1 MAEAAQGSLGETPE
15 SSKKLTVIGA
25 AFLGVGSMVGAGIF
39 ALLGQAG
46 AVAGAATWLSFLLA
60 GVVASLLGYTVVKLG
75 VRYPSRGGF
84 VSYFVEAFGN
94 GRLVGITSWLLFFVI
109 LIVTAMVAVSFGA
122 YGSSLFFGDDAA
134 SYWDNILA
142 SLAVVGM
149 AVVNQLGAGSVAKI
163 QSLIVWVLLG
173 VFAVFAVVTLADM
186 DPSLLAPSGYP
197 SVTKIVASVAL
208 TFFAYLGFSVI
219 AFAAGDLPN
228 PRRALP
234 RAMALALLVTTA
246 VYVAVSLGVF
256 GTLTVPEVIEHGDTA
271 LAEAARPALG
281 DAGFTI
287 MAIAALLATASSIN
301 SNLFAAGGLTQTLA
315 ELTQFPPIFG
325 QPGYFRGTRGVTVT
339 AVLVLILAN
348 VFDLSAIASLG
359 SAVSLVVFLVVGL
372 AGLKLRAETGA
383 NAVVVSVTM
392 LATGL
397 VLVLFAIDTARNAP
411 QTFTAMIVIG
421 VLAVVLDAVWKRVR
435 PTSVPAASD
444 RPMTE
449 ATATSIDGSTFSF
462 HAPVDGLELQPG
474 SYASVGEHLGQVHTV
489 ELVAE
494 ERGSVH
500 GQGML
505 LEGGVAPF
513 HDVTIARADEAR
525 VAAWLEGTRPKR
537 AGLDIG
543 ELTTEHGVRFL
554 LDAGGFDRHTFFC
567 GQSGS
572 GKSYALGTVLE
583 QLLLETSLRIV
594 VLDPNSDFVS
604 IGSLREGVDGDVA
617 NRYRSA
623 AEGVVVRRG
632 GSAGS
637 ERLHVRF
644 TDFEAEE
651 QAAVLRLDPIR
662 DREEYGVL
670 VDLVEQGLETSASSA
685 GEIAD
690 RLLQASGPGAARAR
704 CPPPQPRH
712 PPLADLVHRRRGL
725 DPGSRRSGRAA
736 RPRCRPRLAGDSG
749 GESDRRRERPGR
761 PLAPPRRARSGPHR
775 HRRGA
780 QRLSPRARGRG
791 HRPRDRA
798 RGADRGG
805 RAEVRPLP
813 ARLDATASARQ
824 RARRLA
830 VRQPRPHAHEL
841 GGRPRL
847 PRGDDVVR
855 ARRARRP
862 GGSVPA
868 RRGAR
873 RRQGGVA
880 SGLRPLRAA
889 DRRGGRR
896 RRPVVLG

>member
-1 MAEAAQGSLGETPE
+1 MAEAAQGSLGESPQ
-15 SSKKLTVIGA
+15 SSKKLTVLGA

-60 GVVASLLGYTVVKLG
+60 GIVASLLGYTVVKLG

-142 SLAVVGM
+142 SLAVIGM
-149 AVVNQLGAGSVAKI
+149 AVVNQLGAGSVAKL

-173 VFAVFAVVTLADM
+173 VFAVFAVVTLAGM

-301 SNLFAAGGLTQTLA
+301 SNLYAAGGLTQTLA

-348 VFDLSAIASLG
+348 IFDLSAIASLG

-392 LATGL
+392 LATGI

-435 PTSVPAASD
+435 PTSP
-444 RPMTE
+444 
-449 ATATSIDGSTFSF
+449 
-462 HAPVDGLELQPG
+462 
-474 SYASVGEHLGQVHTV
+474 
-489 ELVAE
+489 
-494 ERGSVH
+494 
-500 GQGML
+500 
-505 LEGGVAPF
+505 
-513 HDVTIARADEAR
+513 
-525 VAAWLEGTRPKR
+525 
-537 AGLDIG
+537 
-543 ELTTEHGVRFL
+543 
-554 LDAGGFDRHTFFC
+554 
-567 GQSGS
+567 
-572 GKSYALGTVLE
+572 
-583 QLLLETSLRIV
+583 
-594 VLDPNSDFVS
+594 
-604 IGSLREGVDGDVA
+604 
-617 NRYRSA
+617 
-623 AEGVVVRRG
+623 
-632 GSAGS
+632 
-637 ERLHVRF
+637 
-644 TDFEAEE
+644 
-651 QAAVLRLDPIR
+651 
-662 DREEYGVL
+662 
-670 VDLVEQGLETSASSA
+670 
-685 GEIAD
+685 
-690 RLLQASGPGAARAR
+690 
-704 CPPPQPRH
+704 
-712 PPLADLVHRRRGL
+712 
-725 DPGSRRSGRAA
+725 
-736 RPRCRPRLAGDSG
+736 
-749 GESDRRRERPGR
+749 
-761 PLAPPRRARSGPHR
+761 
-775 HRRGA
+775 
-780 QRLSPRARGRG
+780 
-791 HRPRDRA
+791 
-798 RGADRGG
+798 
-805 RAEVRPLP
+805 
-813 ARLDATASARQ
+813 
-824 RARRLA
+824 
-830 VRQPRPHAHEL
+830 
-841 GGRPRL
+841 
-847 PRGDDVVR
+847 
-855 ARRARRP
+855 
-862 GGSVPA
+862 
-868 RRGAR
+868 
-873 RRQGGVA
+873 
-880 SGLRPLRAA
+880 
-889 DRRGGRR
+889 
-896 RRPVVLG
+896 PVVATDQ

>member
-1 MAEAAQGSLGETPE
+1 MAETAQGSLGETPE

-94 GRLVGITSWLLFFVI
+94 GRLVGITSWL
-109 LIVTAMVAVSFGA
+109 
-122 YGSSLFFGDDAA
+122 LFFGDDAA

-383 NAVVVSVTM
+383 SAVVVGVTM
-392 LATGL
+392 LATGI

-435 PTSVPAASD
+435 PTSVPAV
-444 RPMTE
+444 PT
-449 ATATSIDGSTFSF
+449 
-462 HAPVDGLELQPG
+462 
-474 SYASVGEHLGQVHTV
+474 
-489 ELVAE
+489 
-494 ERGSVH
+494 
-500 GQGML
+500 
-505 LEGGVAPF
+505 
-513 HDVTIARADEAR
+513 
-525 VAAWLEGTRPKR
+525 
-537 AGLDIG
+537 
-543 ELTTEHGVRFL
+543 
-554 LDAGGFDRHTFFC
+554 
-567 GQSGS
+567 
-572 GKSYALGTVLE
+572 
-583 QLLLETSLRIV
+583 
-594 VLDPNSDFVS
+594 
-604 IGSLREGVDGDVA
+604 
-617 NRYRSA
+617 
-623 AEGVVVRRG
+623 
-632 GSAGS
+632 
-637 ERLHVRF
+637 
-644 TDFEAEE
+644 
-651 QAAVLRLDPIR
+651 
-662 DREEYGVL
+662 
-670 VDLVEQGLETSASSA
+670 
-685 GEIAD
+685 
-690 RLLQASGPGAARAR
+690 
-704 CPPPQPRH
+704 
-712 PPLADLVHRRRGL
+712 
-725 DPGSRRSGRAA
+725 GR
-736 RPRCRPRLAGDSG
+736 
-749 GESDRRRERPGR
+749 
-761 PLAPPRRARSGPHR
+761 
-775 HRRGA
+775 
-780 QRLSPRARGRG
+780 
-791 HRPRDRA
+791 
-798 RGADRGG
+798 
-805 RAEVRPLP
+805 
-813 ARLDATASARQ
+813 
-824 RARRLA
+824 
-830 VRQPRPHAHEL
+830 
-841 GGRPRL
+841 
-847 PRGDDVVR
+847 
-855 ARRARRP
+855 
-862 GGSVPA
+862 
-868 RRGAR
+868 
-873 RRQGGVA
+873 
-880 SGLRPLRAA
+880 
-889 DRRGGRR
+889 
-896 RRPVVLG
+896 